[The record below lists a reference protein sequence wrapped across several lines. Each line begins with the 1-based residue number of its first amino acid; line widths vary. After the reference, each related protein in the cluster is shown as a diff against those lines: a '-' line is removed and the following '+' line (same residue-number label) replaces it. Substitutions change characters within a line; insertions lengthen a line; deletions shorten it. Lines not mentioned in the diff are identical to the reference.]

1 MAKPPS
7 KLDQQRAM
15 REARFT
21 PAKKPTER
29 HESAQPLK
37 LDPPEATEVQIFEED
52 ADTDAFKRP
61 TKSQERR
68 LAAGRK
74 GKVQLSV
81 WIDANLDREMRIA
94 MAEQGVKKLEDWVSH
109 AIADR
114 LGRA

>member
-1 MAKPPS
+1 MPDRKVRAKQPDGS
-7 KLDQQRAM
+7 IEHQIDRRQREVEEI
-15 REARFT
+15 EARQ
-21 PAKKPTER
+21 AGREIAER
-29 HESAQPLK
+29 VSEKFS
-37 LDPPEATEVQIFEED
+37 EAL
-52 ADTDAFKRP
+52 

-114 LGRA
+114 WGRA